1 MTFAMQEILKSK
13 RALRERLA
21 ARPYAEK
28 LRLLE
33 QLRERSLAISARSS
47 SGKEGKH
54 AAMKLPLEAN
64 DDEGTR

>member
-13 RALRERLA
+13 RALRERIA

-33 QLRERSLAISARSS
+33 QLRERSLAIAARSS
-47 SGKEGKH
+47 SDKDGVNLASGD
-54 AAMKLPLEAN
+54 APQA
-64 DDEGTR
+64 

>member
-1 MTFAMQEILKSK
+1 MTFAMQEILRSK

-33 QLRERSLAISARSS
+33 QLRERSLAIAAMSS
-47 SGKEGKH
+47 SNKDRVKVESGD
-54 AAMKLPLEAN
+54 APQ
-64 DDEGTR
+64 T